1 MENKKIIK
9 KRTRY
14 TAGKVYYKTIPCK
27 TTMLEYEKINNYC
40 IKNNISK
47 SCFMSTAAMYF
58 IDNNV
63 DIDEFYNS
71 GENND

>member
-1 MENKKIIK
+1 
-9 KRTRY
+9 
-14 TAGKVYYKTIPCK
+14 
-27 TTMLEYEKINNYC
+27 MLEYEKINNYC